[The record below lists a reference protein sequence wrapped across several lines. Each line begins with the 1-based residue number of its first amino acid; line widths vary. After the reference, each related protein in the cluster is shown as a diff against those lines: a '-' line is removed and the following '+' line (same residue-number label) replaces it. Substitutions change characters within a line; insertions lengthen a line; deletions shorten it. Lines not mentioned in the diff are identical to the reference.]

1 MLNAAVVCSNP
12 WNLEA
17 GNLALQRTWLGSEV
31 YSKTMGTS
39 MKKLFE
45 ELDLSGFLFLPL
57 LANERNSHVDAIS
70 KNPRVDIEKVRNIT
84 YLYEFDRY
92 GFLSERIL
100 RG

>member
-1 MLNAAVVCSNP
+1 MLAAAVVCSNP

-17 GNLALQRTWLGSEV
+17 SNLALQRTWLGSEI

-45 ELDLSGFLFLPL
+45 ESDLLGPLTLTLP
-57 LANERNSHVDAIS
+57 ANEWNSHVDAIS
-70 KNPRVDIEKVRNIT
+70 KNPRVDIEKVRKIT

-92 GFLSERIL
+92 EFLSERIFW
-100 RG
+100 G